1 MHRQSASHFVA
12 RKLAQSHRL
21 VDGMRQTSICAL
33 AFLCASITN
42 LSVAAPQRVLK
53 SVTSDVNFPY
63 NFVKEN
69 RVQGLSVDLAN
80 EMAARLG
87 MQLEI
92 EVVPWTRALLTA
104 QDQAAVMVFT
114 AAKTPEREKQYYWI
128 GPVTHSEEWLYKLK
142 RRSDIVVNTVEDVR
156 RYLVGDEASNASI
169 PSFAKLGIKVDTA
182 PSMVSNCKKF
192 KLGRVD
198 LIPFDPD
205 GIAAFASGCGL
216 QVEDLEKTVRINRD
230 TALYFAFG
238 KSTPPEFIR
247 RVQNVFS
254 DMVKDKTLSKISKQ
268 WKAVP
273 VVEKSG
279 R

>member
-1 MHRQSASHFVA
+1 MSRYFAHTIVPRNSVSCGADIVMRCWTCFV
-12 RKLAQSHRL
+12 LVCCCLSPLSQAQ
-21 VDGMRQTSICAL
+21 
-33 AFLCASITN
+33 
-42 LSVAAPQRVLK
+42 QRVLK
-53 SVTSDVNFPY
+53 AVTSDVNFPY
-63 NFVKEN
+63 NFVKDQ
-69 RVQGLSVDLAN
+69 RVQGLSVDVAN
-80 EMAARLG
+80 ELAKRLG

-92 EVVPWTRALLTA
+92 EIVPWTRALVTA
-104 QDQAAVMVFT
+104 RDQPSVMVFT
-114 AAKTPEREKQYYWI
+114 AAKTPEREKHYYWI
-128 GPVTHSEEWLYKLK
+128 GPVTYSEEWLYKLK
-142 RRSDIVVNTVEDVR
+142 RRTDIVVNTVEDAR

-205 GIAAFASGCGL
+205 GVAAFADGCGL
-216 QVEDLEKTVRINRD
+216 LVEDLEKTVRINRD

-238 KSTPPEFIR
+238 KSTPPEYIR

-254 DMVKDKTLSKISKQ
+254 DMVNDKTLSKINRQ
-268 WKAVP
+268 WKADLS
-273 VVEKSG
+273 VEKAG